1 MRISFL
7 PIYRVKI
14 FSRRLMNQMQI
25 INPYTIAENF
35 FLETTEKHSPL
46 KKKLVRVTKHLFMNR
61 DFQKATYIRSRLKNK
76 YSRELSRENE
86 LAYERRE
93 INVYQ

>member
-1 MRISFL
+1 
-7 PIYRVKI
+7 
-14 FSRRLMNQMQI
+14 
-25 INPYTIAENF
+25 
-35 FLETTEKHSPL
+35 
-46 KKKLVRVTKHLFMNR
+46 MNR